1 MVSVLP
7 DSNRPYSRSE
17 VIHRAGDE
25 SIFPAFERER
35 PRIVNNFAASA
46 SSGYECSSISEKM
59 NSTRLS
65 NLAVVLESGN
75 EYSDEDES
83 SLETITSGYKEF
95 AIRLGPRERPLPPHF
110 LNMNESVSEQ
120 PLKVAAFVGIDWA
133 DEKHDVVL
141 RSASD
146 PARAEHQVIKN
157 EINALNDWIAQMQE
171 RFGAKGK
178 VLVCLEQSRGALI
191 YQLMAYEL
199 FELYPINPS
208 QLAYYRKTFFSSGAK
223 DDRPDADLLSE
234 LLMCHRDRLKAWKP
248 DDQLTR
254 ELASLNEGRRGAVD
268 RRTEL
273 ANEIKSQLKVYFPVA
288 LQILDD
294 DITTALAADLLVQWP
309 TLAELQKVS
318 PAKLRKFFY
327 GHNSRQEKKI
337 LKRLALIKEAKP
349 LTTDLALIRP
359 NALKVKLLA
368 RQLKSLLPFIAEYE
382 RRIAELFGSHP
393 DRFLFDNLPG
403 AGPALAPRLLTAFG
417 TDRDRFE
424 VAGDLLN
431 LSGIAPVRIAS
442 GKKTGKSASV
452 HCRRACPK
460 FLRQSFH
467 EFGECSIRY
476 CPWAQACYQAQRGR
490 GKGHHAAVRAV
501 TFKWIRILFACWKQR
516 TPYDPQRYLQAL
528 QTRGS
533 DYAQTTA

>member
-1 MVSVLP
+1 
-7 DSNRPYSRSE
+7 
-17 VIHRAGDE
+17 
-25 SIFPAFERER
+25 
-35 PRIVNNFAASA
+35 
-46 SSGYECSSISEKM
+46 
-59 NSTRLS
+59 
-65 NLAVVLESGN
+65 
-75 EYSDEDES
+75 
-83 SLETITSGYKEF
+83 
-95 AIRLGPRERPLPPHF
+95 
-110 LNMNESVSEQ
+110 MNESGSEQ
-120 PLKVAAFVGIDWA
+120 PKVAAFVGIDWA
-133 DEKHDVVL
+133 DQKHDVVL
-141 RSASD
+141 RSVGD
-146 PARAEHQVIKN
+146 PAKPEHQVVKS
-157 EINALNDWIAQMQE
+157 EINALTDWIAQMHE

-254 ELASLNEGRRGAVD
+254 ELASLNEGRRNAVN

-273 ANEIKSQLKVYFPVA
+273 ANEIKSQLKLYFPVA
-288 LQILDD
+288 LKILEN

-318 PAKLRKFFY
+318 PGKLRKFFY

-337 LKRLALIKEAKP
+337 LERLALINQAKP
-349 LTTDLALIRP
+349 LTADSAIIRP
-359 NALKVKLLA
+359 TALRVKMLA
-368 RQLKSLLPFIAEYE
+368 QQLKSLLPYIALYE
-382 RRIAELFGSHP
+382 KQIAELFGSHP

-403 AGPALAPRLLTAFG
+403 AGPALGPRLLTAFG
-417 TDRDRFE
+417 TDRGRFE

-431 LSGIAPVRIAS
+431 LTGVAPVRIAS
-442 GKKTGKSASV
+442 GKKTGKRASV
-452 HCRRACPK
+452 HFRRACPK

-476 CPWAQACYQAQRGR
+476 CSWAQACYQAQRDR
-490 GKGHHAAVRAV
+490 GKGHHTAVRAV
-501 TFKWIRILFACWKQR
+501 AFKWIRILFACWKQR
-516 TPYDPQRYLQAL
+516 IPYDHDRYLKAL
-528 QTRGS
+528 QSRGS
-533 DYAQTTA
+533 EYAQTAN

>member
-1 MVSVLP
+1 MPPNVRFFAGFTSSLAFGNRP
-7 DSNRPYSRSE
+7 RPYSRSE

-25 SIFPAFERER
+25 SLFPAFERER

-46 SSGYECSSISEKM
+46 SSGYEFSSISEKM

-65 NLAVVLESGN
+65 NLAVVLGSGN

-95 AIRLGPRERPLPPHF
+95 A
-110 LNMNESVSEQ
+110 SVS
-120 PLKVAAFVGIDWA
+120 AG
-133 DEKHDVVL
+133 
-141 RSASD
+141 D
-146 PARAEHQVIKN
+146 PAKAEHQVIKS
-157 EINALNDWIAQMQE
+157 EINALNDWIAQIQE
-171 RFGAKGK
+171 RFGTKGK

-208 QLAYYRKTFFSSGAK
+208 QLANYRKTFFSSGAK

-234 LLMCHRDRLKAWKP
+234 LVMCHRDRLKAWKP

-254 ELASLNEGRRGAVD
+254 ELASLNEGRRNAVN

-273 ANEIKSQLKVYFPVA
+273 ANEIKSQLKLYFPVA
-288 LQILDD
+288 LQILEN
-294 DITTALAADLLVQWP
+294 DITTALAADLLVQWQ

-318 PAKLRKFFY
+318 PGKLRKFFY

-337 LKRLALIKEAKP
+337 LERLALIKEAKP
-349 LTTDLALIRP
+349 LTTDVAIIRP
-359 NALKVKLLA
+359 NALRVKLLA
-368 RQLKSLLPFIAEYE
+368 QQLKSLLPFIAEYE

-431 LSGIAPVRIAS
+431 LSGIGPVRIAS

-516 TPYDPQRYLQAL
+516 TPYDPQRYFQAL

>member
-1 MVSVLP
+1 L
-7 DSNRPYSRSE
+7 
-17 VIHRAGDE
+17 
-25 SIFPAFERER
+25 
-35 PRIVNNFAASA
+35 
-46 SSGYECSSISEKM
+46 
-59 NSTRLS
+59 
-65 NLAVVLESGN
+65 GN

-95 AIRLGPRERPLPPHF
+95 ASDSGRANDHYPS
-110 LNMNESVSEQ
+110 LNMNESISGQSLSPE
-120 PLKVAAFVGIDWA
+120 VAAFVGIDWA
-133 DEKHDVVL
+133 DQKHDVVL
-141 RSASD
+141 RSAGD
-146 PARAEHQVIKN
+146 PSKTEHQVIKS
-157 EINALNDWIAQMQE
+157 EINALSDWIAQMHE

-208 QLAYYRKTFFSSGAK
+208 QLANYRKAFFSSGAK

-234 LLMCHRDRLKAWKP
+234 LVMCHRDRLKAWKP
-248 DDQLTR
+248 DDQMTR
-254 ELASLNEGRRGAVD
+254 ELASLNEGRRNAVD

-273 ANEIKSQLKVYFPVA
+273 ANEIKSQLKVYFPAAV
-288 LQILDD
+288 QILDN
-294 DITTALAADLLVQWP
+294 DITTALAADLLVQWQ

-318 PAKLRKFFY
+318 PGKLRKFFY
-327 GHNSRQEKKI
+327 GHNCRQEKKI
-337 LKRLALIKEAKP
+337 LERLALIKEAKP
-349 LTTDLALIRP
+349 LTTDLAIIRP
-359 NALKVKLLA
+359 NALRVKLLA
-368 RQLKSLLPFIAEYE
+368 QQLKGLLPFIAEYE

-431 LSGIAPVRIAS
+431 LSGVGPVRIAS
-442 GKKTGKSASV
+442 GKKTSV
-452 HCRRACPK
+452 HCRLACPK

-467 EFGECSIRY
+467 EFGQCSIRY
-476 CPWAQACYQAQRGR
+476 CPWAQACYQAQRAR
-490 GKGHHAAVRAV
+490 GKSHHVAMRAV

-516 TPYDPQRYLQAL
+516 TPDDPQRYFQAL

-533 DYAQTTA
+533 DYAQTPA